1 MSDFLGEVGRR
12 EAPMRSATVLSVTN
26 SRAKIELSTGAV
38 IPSALLVGATYA
50 GAHVRVAYQDGQYVV
65 YGSGGSGMPS
75 VSVGAS
81 SVGGT
86 SVVGGTPSPHDWL
99 GSHHTLPSGAAGLFA
114 ASPASSS
121 GAVSMRAMALSD
133 FQGAADTRYAL
144 QSTAITAGA
153 GLSGNGTLGA
163 SFALAVGAGD
173 GIAADAD
180 AVRVRRATT
189 SGLAF
194 SAGGLAVGG
203 GNGVSVLT
211 DTVAVNQA
219 YAFGWSGVHTHS
231 ARPVFSAGATVAAG
245 QTLRFGADVDLQRK
259 AANILSLAAGDN
271 MESTT
276 FQSGVSGWNI
286 TSAGDAEFNNVR
298 VRGELSA
305 SVFTINEIAAS
316 AGTLGVFKSAG
327 VVWANFTTPSA
338 INGTGTLLA
347 KNSDASAPLFAVG
360 DRLEIKAWTGTA
372 IVDIWLEVTSRT
384 NNTDHTSY
392 SVALRSGSTSVVIP
406 AGVAIADWGPSGS
419 GAVTLSADG
428 TIGASANLSVQSHAG
443 SPWSA
448 RTLHLRLGNLNGSYG
463 YSTNTYGF
471 ATGNS
476 ATTFLAVD
484 STNGLRIVDDTT
496 TRFQVDAA
504 GAMTIRNAAGSAV
517 ITMDST
523 SARIDNV
530 LNIGTSGGI
539 YQGTGTFGTP
549 TTGLKIWN
557 ASGVGRIAGYDTGV
571 LQWYANSDGTLKAGG
586 GDVTLD
592 SDGISLVSWVSSRGS
607 LGSVNGYR
615 FSATSTTFCGLYAST
630 NDTVETTLLLRNYG
644 ATQPEITIEAQDTAT
659 TGGSYSA
666 VTITASGPSYS
677 ASARLDANVI
687 NLYGKGLRVTSAYD
701 ATAAAAGT
709 LYTSGSATVAGG
721 LNVGSATGAA
731 VGAIKASGDVSANDA
746 AFTGGLNVGSATG
759 ATAGQVK
766 ASAGISGTTGTFS
779 STLSGTSGTFTTGL
793 NVGIATGAGAGQI
806 KASNAILS
814 SYLIVGEE
822 ATFSGPIFANDYITC
837 DGMIRVDGDLN
848 SSFST
853 TWINTGITFSASWSN
868 FAADETTWSFARYKR
883 VGDLVFLRGM
893 IKRASGTGLSLSP
906 FTLPA
911 NFRPA
916 KRLICAVMALRNGL
930 TDESIRADVLSTGV
944 VQFSNIG
951 TTSAYDYISLNGIV
965 FSVV

>member
-26 SRAKIELSTGAV
+26 SSAKIELSTGAV

-114 ASPASSS
+114 ATPASSS
-121 GAVSMRAMALSD
+121 GAVSMRAMALLD

-163 SFALAVGAGD
+163 SFTLAVGAGD

-203 GNGVSVLT
+203 GDGISVLT

-360 DRLEIKAWTGTA
+360 DRLEIKAWTGAA
-372 IVDIWLEVTSRT
+372 IVDIWLEVLVRT
-384 NNTDHTSY
+384 NNTDHSSY

-607 LGSVNGYR
+607 LGSINGYR

-630 NDTVETTLLLRNYG
+630 NDTVETTLLLLNYG
-644 ATQPEITIEAQDTAT
+644 VTQPEITIEAQDTAT

-721 LNVGSATGAA
+721 INVGSATGAA
-731 VGAIKASGDVSANDA
+731 AGAIKASGDVSANDA

-759 ATAGQVK
+759 AAVGAIKARQPGRSK
-766 ASAGISGTTGTFS
+766 RRPASA
-779 STLSGTSGTFTTGL
+779 
-793 NVGIATGAGAGQI
+793 
-806 KASNAILS
+806 
-814 SYLIVGEE
+814 
-822 ATFSGPIFANDYITC
+822 
-837 DGMIRVDGDLN
+837 
-848 SSFST
+848 
-853 TWINTGITFSASWSN
+853 
-868 FAADETTWSFARYKR
+868 AR
-883 VGDLVFLRGM
+883 RGV
-893 IKRASGTGLSLSP
+893 L
-906 FTLPA
+906 
-911 NFRPA
+911 
-916 KRLICAVMALRNGL
+916 AVR
-930 TDESIRADVLSTGV
+930 
-944 VQFSNIG
+944 
-951 TTSAYDYISLNGIV
+951 
-965 FSVV
+965 